1 MSLAVGLMLQRLP
14 VHQLQVECA
23 QVPPRLENRLELLQQ
38 VQSLRAEIQQSSRVE
53 NEALRRENEAQ
64 MREIAVQRIEN
75 EAQRREIEAVRADMA
90 RKNAEFKHLRQNSSA
105 QQVRYE
111 SKQGNFL
118 AQRDALQR
126 DMEALRAE
134 LTLKVERSQTETE
147 SLRAQVQ

>member
-14 VHQLQVECA
+14 VDQLQVECA

-90 RKNAEFKHLRQNSSA
+90 RKNAEFKHLRQNSSV
-105 QQVRYE
+105 QQVR
-111 SKQGNFL
+111 
-118 AQRDALQR
+118 
-126 DMEALRAE
+126 
-134 LTLKVERSQTETE
+134 
-147 SLRAQVQ
+147 